1 MMMMMMMKRPLPQ
14 STMRS
19 TPSFTTLA
27 SLLLLLPCST
37 SAAGEN
43 TIIQEGA
50 RKKPEHEHCPAL
62 LTKALDADA
71 NGSGGLDRDEYAQF
85 WNTLT
90 GTDDTTEE
98 LSQSLSGAYDTLL
111 CECHE
116 TFGYDESCCDD
127 TATFD
132 DDTPD
137 DKGPGAKEEEAFESW
152 TEISLAE
159 FETTDFKDEKPG
171 WMYKHYQK
179 EFCKMIVKSAKNEG
193 IEIDYESLV
202 SSGEIETGTNGTT
215 VASDSTAT
223 SITTTTPA
231 SDEGGDSNTTST
243 STLSTTTTESFW
255 ESSNSTT
262 TTQAEEVSIEDPR
275 ETTTIATPEIVQNA
289 STSSTLPATTTE
301 PTTTSTTTSTTPTTT
316 TAAATSNGPITITFL
331 GSTNGNVDAETVNL
345 DEVSHAFWKVS
356 LDLLEEMDVVDDSDR
371 KTRRTQRKLIL
382 AFARQIAEYFDSV
395 VMDVED
401 IGTFIVD

>member
-1 MMMMMMMKRPLPQ
+1 M
-14 STMRS
+14 
-19 TPSFTTLA
+19 
-27 SLLLLLPCST
+27 
-37 SAAGEN
+37 
-43 TIIQEGA
+43 
-50 RKKPEHEHCPAL
+50 
-62 LTKALDADA
+62 
-71 NGSGGLDRDEYAQF
+71 
-85 WNTLT
+85 
-90 GTDDTTEE
+90 
-98 LSQSLSGAYDTLL
+98 

-223 SITTTTPA
+223 STTATPA
-231 SDEGGDSNTTST
+231 SDEGGDSNTTSN

-255 ESSNSTT
+255 ESTNSTAT
-262 TTQAEEVSIEDPR
+262 TKAEEVSIEDPR
-275 ETTTIATPEIVQNA
+275 ETTTIATPEIVDSA
-289 STSSTLPATTTE
+289 STSSTLPATTIE
-301 PTTTSTTTSTTPTTT
+301 PTTTSTKTSTTTPATTA
-316 TAAATSNGPITITFL
+316 AAATSNGPITITFL

>member
-1 MMMMMMMKRPLPQ
+1 
-14 STMRS
+14 
-19 TPSFTTLA
+19 
-27 SLLLLLPCST
+27 
-37 SAAGEN
+37 
-43 TIIQEGA
+43 
-50 RKKPEHEHCPAL
+50 
-62 LTKALDADA
+62 
-71 NGSGGLDRDEYAQF
+71 
-85 WNTLT
+85 
-90 GTDDTTEE
+90 
-98 LSQSLSGAYDTLL
+98 
-111 CECHE
+111 
-116 TFGYDESCCDD
+116 
-127 TATFD
+127 
-132 DDTPD
+132 
-137 DKGPGAKEEEAFESW
+137 
-152 TEISLAE
+152 
-159 FETTDFKDEKPG
+159 
-171 WMYKHYQK
+171 
-179 EFCKMIVKSAKNEG
+179 MIVKSAKNEG